1 MAKKYGANNTGGNL
15 NFIMIAVIA
24 VVLALGIYAIYNSV
38 HKTRKQDKLDNY
50 NATIAQRA
58 DTLGLEADEFLKL
71 YGLSDSGLKGSDSE
85 QTAYEK
91 MTLANY
97 VKYSS
102 GSELTDADLEEFKEK
117 MGDQLGDVEVAPDS
131 TDMTLKGLYSSY
143 AQQKAEEEQA
153 AQQAASEATGA
164 GTAGAV
170 PVGEAPS
177 GE

>member
-1 MAKKYGANNTGGNL
+1 MAKNYSENKPGSGL

-24 VVLALGIYAIYNSV
+24 VVLALGVYAVYGSV
-38 HKTRKQDKLDNY
+38 TKTRKQDKLDNY

-58 DTLGLEADEFLKL
+58 DTLGMEADEFLKL

-102 GSELTDADLEEFKEK
+102 GSELTDADLAEFKEK
-117 MGDQLGDVEVAPDS
+117 MGDQLGEIEVSMDS
-131 TDMTLKGLYSSY
+131 TDMTLKAMYASY
-143 AQQKAEEEQA
+143 VQQKQEEEQA
-153 AQQAASEATGA
+153 AQQAASEAA
-164 GTAGAV
+164 GTDAANAESVEIPAG
-170 PVGEAPS
+170 E
-177 GE
+177 